1 MHLEEKE
8 KLATTLTHTSLQAA
22 QVAKPVEAEKVGE
35 EESAG
40 VRLELEAVS
49 RERDLLCLERTEL
62 LFHRNQVC
70 TSSFSGRIHQHLK
83 ASCTSSLGPHEL
95 VAEGQL

>member
-8 KLATTLTHTSLQAA
+8 KLATALTHTSFQPVEKL
-22 QVAKPVEAEKVGE
+22 VEAEKVAE

-62 LFHRNQVC
+62 IFHRNQVC
-70 TSSFSGRIHQHLK
+70 TSSF
-83 ASCTSSLGPHEL
+83 
-95 VAEGQL
+95 

>member
-8 KLATTLTHTSLQAA
+8 KLATALTHTSFQ
-22 QVAKPVEAEKVGE
+22 PVEKLVEADKVAEE
-35 EESAG
+35 EESAA
-40 VRLELEAVS
+40 VRLELEAVR

-70 TSSFSGRIHQHLK
+70 TSSFYGRIH
-83 ASCTSSLGPHEL
+83 
-95 VAEGQL
+95 